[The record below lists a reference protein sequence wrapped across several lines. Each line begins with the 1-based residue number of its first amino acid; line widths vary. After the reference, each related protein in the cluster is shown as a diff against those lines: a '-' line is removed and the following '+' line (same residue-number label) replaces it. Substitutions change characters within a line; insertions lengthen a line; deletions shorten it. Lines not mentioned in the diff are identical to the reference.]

1 MTLAPVRA
9 RTRLAAFVSL
19 SLLLTPACSRREAPS
34 GDAAPALPKDAV
46 VVKVSYGSE
55 KKGFL
60 SDSIEAFHAT
70 NPRTAGGKPIRIEA
84 VAEGSAESMEA
95 ILASQS
101 DVHVW
106 SPASSLLVDVLNA
119 RWAEK
124 QGLGGGQALVGEAPP
139 LVLSP
144 VVVAMWKP
152 MAEALGWPGK
162 PLGWGD
168 LAAMATSKEGWA
180 KYGKPQWGE
189 FKLGHTHP
197 RFSNSGGVALV
208 AATYAGAGKTRD
220 LTLDDAAEAAPF
232 VKQVQ
237 SSIVHYG
244 RSTGFFAEK
253 MLTRGPAYLSAAVLY
268 ESNVAESY
276 IDPKYKDRPFDVVA
290 IYPKE
295 GTFWADHPWAVLDL
309 PTVTP
314 EIREAAEAF
323 RKYLMSTERQQ
334 TALTRFGFRP
344 ADTSIPLGAPI
355 DEAHGLDPAQPKNVL
370 PNPPVDVT
378 RRILDS
384 FESVKRPVAITFVL
398 DTSGSMKG
406 EAFRQAQAGARTFL
420 ESLPAEDF
428 VRVLLFS
435 SETRWLAQGYGR
447 LGETRAPLALAI
459 DESFA
464 GGGTALYDA
473 VLKALEPAEGAPE
486 GAIRA
491 VVVLTDGE
499 DTDSRTRLDAVL
511 ADLRRQTGSGEEEGS
526 RGGGSPPRL
535 FTIAY
540 GQGADTGV
548 MKKLAEAG
556 GGAFFEGTPKNIR
569 SVYAELASFF

>member
-1 MTLAPVRA
+1 MTPAFARAPK
-9 RTRLAAFVSL
+9 RLAVLVSVALFVA
-19 SLLLTPACSRREAPS
+19 PACARKDRSS
-34 GDAAPALPKDAV
+34 GGEPEPPPKDAV

-55 KKGFL
+55 KKAFL
-60 SDSIEAFHAT
+60 TDAIGSFHAAS
-70 NPRTAGGKPIRIEA
+70 PKTAAGRPIRIEA

-95 ILASQS
+95 ILAGES

-124 QGLGGGQALVGEAPP
+124 EGLGGGKALVGDAPP
-139 LVLSP
+139 VVLSP

-152 MAEALGWPGK
+152 MAEALGWPAK
-162 PLGWGD
+162 PIGWSE
-168 LAAMATSKEGWA
+168 LAELATSREGWA
-180 KYGKPQWGE
+180 RYGKPQWGE

-197 RFSNSGGVALV
+197 RFSNSGAVALV
-208 AATYAGAGKTRD
+208 AATYAGAGKARD
-220 LTLDDAAEAAPF
+220 LTPDDVAKAAAF
-232 VKQVQ
+232 VRQVQ
-237 SSIVHYG
+237 ASIVHYG

-276 IDPKYKDRPFDVVA
+276 IDPKYGERAFDVVA

-309 PTVTP
+309 PRVTP

-323 RKYLMSTERQQ
+323 RRHLMSAERQKA
-334 TALTRFGFRP
+334 ALERFGFRP
-344 ADTSIPLGAPI
+344 AETSIPLAAPI
-355 DEAHGLDPAQPKNVL
+355 DAAHGLDPAQPKNVL
-370 PNPPVDVT
+370 PNPPVEVT

-384 FESVKRPVAITFVL
+384 FEAVKRPVAVTFVL

-406 EAFRQAQAGARTFL
+406 EPFRQAKAGARTFL
-420 ESLPAEDF
+420 EGLPAEDQ

-435 SETRWLAQGYGR
+435 SRTQWLSPGYG
-447 LGETRAPLALAI
+447 PLSEVRPTLVSSI
-459 DESFA
+459 EESFA

-473 VLKALEPAEGAPE
+473 ILRSLEPAAGMPA

-499 DTDSRTRLDAVL
+499 DTDSRTSLDAVL
-511 ADLRRQTGSGEEEGS
+511 EELRRQSGVGEGE
-526 RGGGSPPRL
+526 GAGASPPRL
-535 FTIAY
+535 FTVAY
-540 GQGADTGV
+540 GSGADTKV
-548 MKKLAEAG
+548 MKRLAEAG